1 VDLHPGVAAA
11 FRRLG
16 ADELGIARL
25 MAEGELVSPQR
36 YENVTLFDIRI
47 TGTGI
52 SYRPSLNEYDFR
64 KPENYLTPDFL
75 ARCNG
80 LSVIMNH
87 PKDSLLNSEEYADR
101 IVGSV
106 FLPYIKDEEVWAIAK
121 IYDDE
126 AIEMLTSE
134 QMSTSP
140 AVLLDK
146 DTVRTRATLK
156 DGTDVD
162 LLVEGKAKLTDH
174 IAICAAGVWD
184 KGGPPTGI
192 SSGGQNDQAN
202 VRGDSIVA
210 DEKEMNDAAK
220 ADAARADAEK
230 RADEKLDTILKGI
243 GDTAAKVDACSKRMD
258 AWEEEKK
265 ADAAKADAAKA
276 DAARKDAEDKEEA
289 EKPEKLAAD
298 KRKDAEG
305 DKEEDKKEDSAK
317 KDAAKADAARAD
329 SLEKVI
335 ADQAKAIAEL
345 QAGISV
351 LRKPIPESHRAVL
364 LSLQS
369 RADSIMTQMGE
380 RAPQP
385 MVDEAPATYERRL
398 VNGLKGKSKAWK
410 DIDVFE
416 LKDAAFAIARDQ
428 VYADALAEARS
439 PTADLPAGA
448 IFPVST
454 EDNGHRTI
462 KYRGGPGAHYI
473 RQFARPFS
481 YASKGMASF
490 TLPGNK
496 FSERN

>member
-1 VDLHPGVAAA
+1 MDLHPGVAAA

-25 MAEGELVSPQR
+25 MAEGDLVSPQR

-52 SYRPSLNEYDFR
+52 SYRPSLDEYVSRD
-64 KPENYLTPDFL
+64 PAHYLTDDFL

-80 LSVIMNH
+80 LPVIMNH
-87 PKDSLLNSEEYADR
+87 PGKAVLNSEEYANR
-101 IVGSV
+101 VVGSV
-106 FLPYIKDEEVWAIAK
+106 FLPYIKGEEVWAIVK
-121 IYDDE
+121 LYDDE

-140 AVLLDK
+140 SVILD
-146 DTVRTRATLK
+146 DDSVMTRANLK
-156 DGTDVD
+156 DGSKVN
-162 LLVEGKAKLTDH
+162 LLMEGKAKLLDH

-265 ADAAKADAAKA
+265 SDAAKADAAKA

-289 EKPEKLAAD
+289 EKAEKLAAD
-298 KRKDAEG
+298 KARKDAEG
-305 DKEEDKKEDSAK
+305 EGEGKE
-317 KDAAKADAARAD
+317 KADAARAD
-329 SLEKVI
+329 SLEKTL
-335 ADQAKAIAEL
+335 AQQAKEIEELKALVRQPVKEAHRSDLLNIQARADAIFT
-345 QAGISV
+345 QFGGN
-351 LRKPIPESHRAVL
+351 
-364 LSLQS
+364 S
-369 RADSIMTQMGE
+369 RAPVFMAG
-380 RAPQP
+380 
-385 MVDEAPATYERRL
+385 EAPETYARRL
-398 VNGLKGKSKAWK
+398 ANGLKDKSKSWAK
-410 DIDVFE
+410 VDMFKLDDDTFSV
-416 LKDAAFAIARDQ
+416 ARDQ
-428 VYADALAEARS
+428 IYADAAIVAKN
-439 PTADLPAGA
+439 PTDLQPGRMRE
-448 IFPVST
+448 IVT
-454 EDNGHRTI
+454 QRNGHTI
-462 KYRGGPGAHYI
+462 VDFVGGPDSHFVK
-473 RQFARPFS
+473 QFARP
-481 YASKGMASF
+481 ARRVQSF
-490 TLPGNK
+490 NDGRQPAL
-496 FSERN
+496 